1 MGVELIFEAIAAAK
15 AAGRKLTIA
24 CTSAL
29 TDMAQCLGHPRC
41 ERASRLRL
49 RLRPPLPLSFTLTL
63 SRWEKEAPGVVSAV
77 TVMCSAAHGPEGVT
91 LDEEA
96 QNARFDLKAARFVY
110 STLQAQRAVRFTVV
124 TRHSAAACRLP
135 RNSLNGSLHPVAKR
149 LAASGPPNMQALWQR
164 VHLTPEERKAK
175 KDTLP
180 ANRDVAWFRKTFMV
194 PDAPLELGK
203 DESMWPYFLG
213 FNEYDG
219 LTAVVAAT
227 VRHGH
232 SRHGHSR
239 HGHSCHG
246 HSHPSTSSKPRASP
260 RLDA

>member
-41 ERASRLRL
+41 ERASRL

-96 QNARFDLKAARFVY
+96 QNAT
-110 STLQAQRAVRFTVV
+110 TLRVR
-124 TRHSAAACRLP
+124 S
-135 RNSLNGSLHPVAKR
+135 
-149 LAASGPPNMQALWQR
+149 
-164 VHLTPEERKAK
+164 
-175 KDTLP
+175 
-180 ANRDVAWFRKTFMV
+180 
-194 PDAPLELGK
+194 
-203 DESMWPYFLG
+203 
-213 FNEYDG
+213 
-219 LTAVVAAT
+219 
-227 VRHGH
+227 
-232 SRHGHSR
+232 
-239 HGHSCHG
+239 
-246 HSHPSTSSKPRASP
+246 
-260 RLDA
+260 

>member
-49 RLRPPLPLSFTLTL
+49 RPPLPLSFTLTL

-77 TVMCSAAHGPEGVT
+77 TVMCSAAHGPEGIT

-110 STLQAQRAVRFTVV
+110 SRLQAQRDVRFTVV

-203 DESMWPYFLG
+203 DDSMWPYFLG

-227 VRHGH
+227 VRDAHA
-232 SRHGHSR
+232 RHGCSR
-239 HGHSCHG
+239 HG
-246 HSHPSTSSKPRASP
+246 HSHPSTSSKPRPSP
-260 RLDA
+260 HLEA